1 LLLALSSSSLFSQNL
16 KRSAENARLS
26 TTDNFKAVETAPPTL
41 GITVEKYVMS
51 YDVRGDGTS
60 VKTWEMQQRFD
71 SDLVIDRFKKFERSF
86 NGDLQRAEVL
96 EAYILKADGTRVAL
110 EADAVQIEPTPQAE
124 AAPSFSSY
132 KQIQIHYGALQ
143 KGDATYFKVRLTTLK
158 PHFERQFDFLEVF
171 PLGYAWK
178 SIEVTSRRPPIF
190 RFTFRRSNWKEVACA
205 TKTRGHAGNGGA
217 KI

>member
-1 LLLALSSSSLFSQNL
+1 
-16 KRSAENARLS
+16 
-26 TTDNFKAVETAPPTL
+26 
-41 GITVEKYVMS
+41 MS

-60 VKTWEMQQRFD
+60 SKHGMQQRFD

-178 SIEVTSRRPPIF
+178 SIEVNLSAPADFPLYIQAVELEGGRLRDENSRARWQWRRENLKAFEIEPGMYDFFNSSPRVAATSF
-190 RFTFRRSNWKEVACA
+190 KNFEEFGAAYWAE
-205 TKTRGHAGNGGA
+205 TR
-217 KI
+217 KKPS